1 MNCITCGAGIP
12 AERLRLL
19 PQTRKCVR
27 CSDAQPYKGMVH
39 YGHKT
44 GGSVQPM
51 MPDTFAA
58 MRKYTSRKGK
68 RSNMGSFFAR
78 A

>member
-1 MNCITCGAGIP
+1 M
-12 AERLRLL
+12 
-19 PQTRKCVR
+19 
-27 CSDAQPYKGMVH
+27 S

-44 GGSVQPM
+44 GGAVQPM
-51 MPDTFAA
+51 APDTFAA

-68 RSNMGSFFAR
+68 RSNMGTFFAR